1 MGQAPAAPR
10 DCTDPVNSRAYSEAT
25 RVLPEGGRM
34 VVYEF
39 CISLVFITLR
49 RTSSLTVLRP
59 GERGIIRGLPYCLL
73 SLLFGWW
80 GLPWGVIYT
89 PLTILTNLRGGFD
102 VTPQFRED
110 LLKQES

>member
-10 DCTDPVNSRAYSEAT
+10 DCTEPVNTAAYFGAT
-25 RVLPEGGRM
+25 RVVPEGGRM

-49 RTSSLTVLRP
+49 RHSSIIHLRP
-59 GERGIIRGLPYCLL
+59 GEHGIVKGLPYCLL

-89 PLTILTNLRGGFD
+89 PLTIFTNLRGGFD
-102 VTPQFRED
+102 VTSRFRD
-110 LLKQES
+110 DSLKAV